1 MENSRAGFQEEG
13 VDRRG
18 WHVDDQLGLHG
29 RPRGVQLRGYRRD
42 RRPAE
47 RLRLPQRP
55 MQVLEKNISSP
66 SASLESCEGREWN
79 RKISPRTLIFI
90 FTKINFQTKLLFIVS
105 LLIVIL
111 LQFSINFYILHIQL
125 INTINSK
132 TTIYNLFKI
141 NY

>member
-1 MENSRAGFQEEG
+1 MENSCAGFQEEG

-55 MQVLEKNISSP
+55 MQVLEKNISPPRVWNLVKGESGIEKFP
-66 SASLESCEGREWN
+66 LEHSYL
-79 RKISPRTLIFI
+79 SFRT
-90 FTKINFQTKLLFIVS
+90 KQFIVS

>member
-1 MENSRAGFQEEG
+1 MENSCAGFQEEG

-90 FTKINFQTKLLFIVS
+90 FPNKTIYC
-105 LLIVIL
+105 
-111 LQFSINFYILHIQL
+111 FSINCNFTSIFNKFLYFTY
-125 INTINSK
+125 TINQH
-132 TTIYNLFKI
+132 N
-141 NY
+141 

>member
-1 MENSRAGFQEEG
+1 MENSCAGFQEEG

-55 MQVLEKNISSP
+55 MQVLEKNIS
-66 SASLESCEGREWN
+66 ASLESWEREEVESW
-79 RKISPRTLIFI
+79 RHEKFPLE
-90 FTKINFQTKLLFIVS
+90 
-105 LLIVIL
+105 
-111 LQFSINFYILHIQL
+111 H
-125 INTINSK
+125 
-132 TTIYNLFKI
+132 
-141 NY
+141 

>member
-1 MENSRAGFQEEG
+1 MENSCAGFQEEG

-55 MQVLEKNISSP
+55 MQVLEKNISPPRVWNLVKEEGGIEKSDTKNFP
-66 SASLESCEGREWN
+66 SNTHIYLSEQN
-79 RKISPRTLIFI
+79 
-90 FTKINFQTKLLFIVS
+90 NLLF
-105 LLIVIL
+105 L
-111 LQFSINFYILHIQL
+111 Y
-125 INTINSK
+125 
-132 TTIYNLFKI
+132 
-141 NY
+141 

>member
-55 MQVLEKNISSP
+55 MQVLEKNIS
-66 SASLESCEGREWN
+66 ASLEFWEREGESKKAT

-90 FTKINFQTKLLFIVS
+90 FPNKTIYC
-105 LLIVIL
+105 
-111 LQFSINFYILHIQL
+111 FSINCNFTSIFNKFLYFTY
-125 INTINSK
+125 TINQH
-132 TTIYNLFKI
+132 N
-141 NY
+141 